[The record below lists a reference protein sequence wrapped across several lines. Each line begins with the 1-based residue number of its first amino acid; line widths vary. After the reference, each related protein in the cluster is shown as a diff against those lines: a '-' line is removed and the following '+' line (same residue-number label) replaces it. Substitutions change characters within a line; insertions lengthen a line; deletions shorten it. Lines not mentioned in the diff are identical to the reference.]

1 MLKLIPGIALLIMLM
16 TASTVEAE
24 DEEREIGWFN
34 TTEFSLATTDGNA
47 ESTSLALRNSLRRVW
62 NKSEFELKASAL
74 RTETATISRRAIG
87 TPESFV
93 VETTSES
100 QLTAEKYDLHGRFKQ
115 DLSERMFWFAG
126 AGWERNEFA
135 GIANRSTIFGGIG
148 NTWLDE
154 EGHSFE
160 TDYSMTYTDQEDV
173 VQGPGADKQF
183 LGVRFSWDY
192 AIELTSTT
200 EYANTL
206 ALDGNF
212 EDASDYR
219 ADMLNSLGVS
229 INDRLA
235 LKVSLQLQYA
245 NQPALGEIPLENPAA
260 PGASGTVLAPLE
272 KLDTILTTSLVV
284 DF

>member
-1 MLKLIPGIALLIMLM
+1 MLKQISGIILLMVLT

-24 DEEREIGWFN
+24 DEEREIGWLN
-34 TTEFSLATTDGNA
+34 TTEFALAMTDGNA

-62 NKSEFELKASAL
+62 AESEFELRASAL
-74 RTETATISRRAIG
+74 RTETATITRRAIG
-87 TPESFV
+87 TPGSFV

-100 QLTAEKYDLHGRFKQ
+100 QLTAEKYDLHGRFKH

-135 GIANRSTIFGGIG
+135 GIANRATILGGIG
-148 NTWLDE
+148 NVWLNE

-160 TDYSMTYTDQEDV
+160 TDYSVTYTDQEDV
-173 VQGPGADKQF
+173 VQQPGSTDQF
-183 LGVRFSWDY
+183 LGVRFSWGY

-200 EYANTL
+200 AYANTL
-206 ALDGNF
+206 ALDGSF

-229 INDRLA
+229 INDRMA
-235 LKVSLQLQYA
+235 LKVSLQFQYA
-245 NQPALGEIPLENPAA
+245 NQPALGEIPLENPAS
-260 PGASGTVLAPLE
+260 PGGSETVLAPLE